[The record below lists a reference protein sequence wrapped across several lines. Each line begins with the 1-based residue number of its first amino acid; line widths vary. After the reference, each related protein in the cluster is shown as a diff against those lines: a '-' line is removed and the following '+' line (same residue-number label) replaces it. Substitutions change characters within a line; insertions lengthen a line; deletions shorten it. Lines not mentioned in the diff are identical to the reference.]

1 MSLDAIGAAHHQDS
15 IVQNLEGA
23 LHFRRKIHMSRGI
36 QQGDL
41 QIPQGQDGLF

>member
-36 QQGDL
+36 QQSDL

>member
-36 QQGDL
+36 QQGGL